1 MVQSQTKDRYHTVV
15 PDIDYFEKQIK
26 CQYACP
32 VNTPSGHYVTAISEG
47 EFDKAAVLAR
57 GPNPFAQIC
66 GRVCAAPCQQ
76 ACRRGSLDENIQIR
90 MLKRSAM
97 LYETENTKKQIQTGD
112 KVAIVGSGP
121 AGMAAA
127 DYLGR
132 RGYRVT
138 ILEMLDKLAGMFA
151 GMLVA
156 GVPRYRLTNEIIS
169 KDIDPILNLGVEVRT
184 GVKVGHDVTIAD
196 LKKEGFKA
204 VILAIGAQL
213 SRRIPLDG
221 LELPG
226 VLQGVEVMRNINMG
240 KRIALGKKVVVIG
253 GGNVAMDVARSMVR
267 LGREVHLT
275 CLEAMKGSTDGS
287 DLREEMPADQVEVDE
302 GTEEGITIHCS
313 RGPKKVIEEN
323 GRVLGLLTI
332 GVKKVFDENGRFNP
346 AFMEGTTS
354 LIEADNVIL
363 SVGQMSD
370 ASFLDTA
377 KGFRVTRFGTIEVE
391 QDTLF
396 TFVPGVYAAGDFVSG
411 PRTAIEAIAQ
421 GKAAGQSVDEFLRG
435 VERKPIYKKAKMTVV
450 PKRNW
455 HVNYTH
461 ITQQRMPILDAENRK
476 KSLKEV
482 EIGFSEEMAMKEGS
496 RCLQCMVNPIFDG
509 SKCILCGGCV
519 DVCPHYCLKI
529 VPVGLLEG
537 DETLRKV
544 VFNHYGISLEDF
556 QTSEYKK
563 KLPDG
568 GSVMLKDE
576 DKCIRCG
583 LCDTRCPTGAVT
595 MELLKV
601 ESQTEGYSA
610 VI

>member
-1 MVQSQTKDRYHTVV
+1 MLQSQTKARYHTVV
-15 PDIDYFEKQIK
+15 PDIDYFERQIK

-32 VNTPSGHYVTAISEG
+32 INTPSGQYVTAISEG

-66 GRVCAAPCQQ
+66 GRICAAPCQK
-76 ACRRGSLDENIQIR
+76 ACRRGSLDETIQIR

-97 LYETENTKKQIQTGD
+97 LYEIENTKKQIQTGD

-127 DYLGR
+127 DYLIR

-138 ILEMLDKLAGMFA
+138 ILEMLDEPSGMF
-151 GMLVA
+151 VA
-156 GVPRYRLTNEIIS
+156 GIPRYRLTNELIS

-184 GVKVGHDVTIAD
+184 GVKVGHDVTIDD
-196 LKKEGFKA
+196 LKKEGFK
-204 VILAIGAQL
+204 VVVLAIGAQL
-213 SRRIPLDG
+213 SRRIPLEG
-221 LELPG
+221 LQLPG
-226 VLQGVEVMRNINMG
+226 VLQGVEVMRSINMG
-240 KRIALGKKVVVIG
+240 KRLALGKKVVVIG
-253 GGNVAMDVARSMVR
+253 GGNVAFDVARSMVR

-302 GTEEGITIHCS
+302 GTEEGVTIHCS
-313 RGPKKVIEEN
+313 RGPKKILEEN
-323 GRVLGLLTI
+323 GRAAGLITI
-332 GVKKVFDENGRFNP
+332 GVKKVFDEKGRFNP
-346 AFMEGTTS
+346 TFMEGSTR
-354 LIEADNVIL
+354 LIEADTVIL

-370 ASFLDTA
+370 TSFLDTA
-377 KGFRVTRFGTIEVE
+377 KGFRVTRFGTIAVE

-396 TFVPGVYAAGDFVSG
+396 TFVPGVYAAGDLVSG

-435 VERKPIYKKAKMTVV
+435 VEHKPLYKKAKMTVV
-450 PKRNW
+450 PKRDW
-455 HVNYTH
+455 HINYTN
-461 ITQQRMPILDAENRK
+461 ISQEKMPILEAETRK
-476 KSLKEV
+476 NSLKEV
-482 EIGFSEEMAMKEGS
+482 ETGFPEEMAMKEGS

-529 VPVGLLEG
+529 VPVGIIEG

-544 VFNHYGISLEDF
+544 IFNHYGISLEDF
-556 QTSEYKK
+556 QTGEYIK
-563 KLPDG
+563 KLPEG

-595 MELLKV
+595 MELLEV
-601 ESQTEGYSA
+601 EPQTEGYNA

>member
-1 MVQSQTKDRYHTVV
+1 MPQAQSKDRYHTVV
-15 PDIDYFEKQIK
+15 PDIDYFERQIK

-32 VNTPSGHYVTAISEG
+32 VNTPAGQYVTATYEG
-47 EFDKAAVLAR
+47 DFDKAARLAR

-76 ACRRGSLDENIQIR
+76 ACRRGSIDDPIQIR
-90 MLKRSAM
+90 MLKRTAM
-97 LYETENTKKQIQTGD
+97 VFEKDTTKKQIQTGD

-121 AGMAAA
+121 AGVAAA
-127 DYLGR
+127 DYLAR

-138 ILEMLDKLAGMFA
+138 LIETLEMPT

-156 GVPRYRLTNEIIS
+156 GIPRYRLTEKIIN
-169 KDIDPILNLGVEVRT
+169 KDLDPILNLGVEVRT
-184 GVKVGHDVTIAD
+184 GIEVGKDVTIDD
-196 LKKEGFKA
+196 LKEEGFKA

-213 SRRIPLDG
+213 SRRIPLEG

-226 VLQGVEVMRNINMG
+226 VLQGVEVMRSINMG
-240 KRIALGKKVVVIG
+240 KQLALGKKVVVIG

-267 LGREVHLT
+267 LGREVHVT

-302 GTEEGITIHCS
+302 GREEGVTFHCS
-313 RGPKKVIEEN
+313 RGPRKIIGEN
-323 GRVLGLLTI
+323 GRTSGLLTI
-332 GVKKVFDENGRFNP
+332 GVKKVFDESGRFNP
-346 AFMEGTTS
+346 TFIEGAQS
-354 LIEADNVIL
+354 VIEAGNVIL

-370 ASFLDTA
+370 TSFLDTA
-377 KGFRVTRFGTIEVE
+377 KGFRVTRFGTIAVE

-396 TFVPGVYAAGDFVSG
+396 TFVPGVYAAGDVVTG

-435 VERKPIYKKAKMTVV
+435 VERKPLYKKAKMTVV

-461 ITQQRMPILDAENRK
+461 IPQQRMPTLDVETRK
-476 KSLKEV
+476 NSLKEV
-482 EIGFSEEMAMKEGS
+482 ETGFSKEMAMKEGS
-496 RCLQCMVNPIFDG
+496 RCLQCMANPIFDG
-509 SKCILCGGCV
+509 SKCILCSGCV

-544 VFNHYGISLEDF
+544 IFNHYGIPLEDF
-556 QTSEYKK
+556 QSGEYRK
-563 KLPDG
+563 KLPEG
-568 GSVMLKDE
+568 GSVMLKDD

-595 MELLKV
+595 MELFEV
-601 ESQTEGYSA
+601 EPQTEGYNA